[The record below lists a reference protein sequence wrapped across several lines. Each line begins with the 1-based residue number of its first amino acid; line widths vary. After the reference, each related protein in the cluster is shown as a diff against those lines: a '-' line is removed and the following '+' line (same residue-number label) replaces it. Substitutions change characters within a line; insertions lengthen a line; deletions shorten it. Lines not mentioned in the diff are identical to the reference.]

1 MDIADVYRQIA
12 TDEGTSL
19 VVYLDTEG
27 NPTAGIGHELTPDEI
42 AEYPVGSAITQD
54 QCEAWYQADVA
65 AAITGCEQAPA
76 IPFYGQPDAV
86 QDSLVN
92 MCFNMGPERLSGFT
106 DFLAYIGEHNYAAAA
121 EDLLNNTLWA
131 KQLPARAA
139 RIAAAIGGLVTSI
152 SRKER
157 V

>member
-1 MDIADVYRQIA
+1 
-12 TDEGTSL
+12 
-19 VVYLDTEG
+19 VYLDTEG
-27 NPTAGIGHELTPDEI
+27 NPTAGIGHELTQEEI
-42 AEYPVGSAITQD
+42 SEYPVGSAITPD
-54 QCEAWYQADVA
+54 QCESWYQADVA
-65 AAITGCEQAPA
+65 AAITGCEQAPS

-121 EDLLNNTLWA
+121 ADLLNNTLWA
-131 KQLPARAA
+131 KQLPARAS
-139 RIAAAIGGLVTSI
+139 RIAAAIGSAAASI
-152 SRKER
+152 NLKGG